1 MTFARLVAV
10 VVALAAVPALAT
22 TKPATKKKAPAKHAH
37 VAAAK
42 KTPAKKKAA
51 PDHAIASASH
61 ADTKSTDSTRLA
73 QADPAPARDT
83 AGAENRDGEDSDSAP
98 SGNRRVITHSTAGA
112 QSDTAE

>member
-22 TKPATKKKAPAKHAH
+22 TKQTTKKKAPAKHAH

-42 KTPAKKKAA
+42 KATKKKAA

-61 ADTKSTDSTRLA
+61 TDTKSADSTRLA
-73 QADPAPARDT
+73 QADQSPARDT
-83 AGAENRDGEDSDSAP
+83 AGAENRDGEDSDS
-98 SGNRRVITHSTAGA
+98 SGGGNRRVITHSTAGA
-112 QSDTAE
+112 QADTAE